1 MSNDVK
7 LSYEEAVKRLE
18 TIVDTLEEN
27 KVPLDEAIKLFDEG
41 LNLVQYCEKQLKS
54 FEEKIDT
61 VLKEHKMKEENNDEF

>member
-27 KVPLDEAIKLFDEG
+27 RVPLDEAIKLFDEG

>member
-27 KVPLDEAIKLFDEG
+27 RVPLDEAIKLFDEG

-61 VLKEHKMKEENNDEF
+61 VLKEHKMKEEDNDEF